1 MKRISQLGQRADAI
15 FGVHDLIV
23 TQGGEPTF
31 VPVNPILPE
40 WNTAALGAEKLLFAR
55 RLARHLVPA
64 LLPGAVVFQSFGKQ
78 FPGEPLPRWRIGLY
92 RSRSGQPVWNDLLRL
107 RLDQPD
113 VPPVTHKIA
122 SQFIMALAD
131 ELCLPNTSLAAYEDF
146 AELMR
151 LNRPAKGSY
160 PLPRFSRRS
169 RRFLLTEVPEA
180 DLVRWETLFN
190 PAGYVLPLDY
200 GENHWTTSP
209 WSLPADEDLTLV
221 PGSSPI
227 GLRLPLSDLP
237 EEALR
242 RALTAEAKDGELVV
256 FLPPLPS
263 FEAFCALVRAIEH
276 VAAREG
282 FPPVALEGYAPPDS
296 PDLDQIGFMAD
307 PGVIEVNLPPA
318 ASWTDFERVN
328 RILYTAAE
336 QSGLRGFK
344 FQFSGRKVSTGG
356 GAHIILGGP
365 SVANNPFIRRP
376 SLLASFLRFF
386 QNHPSLS
393 YIFTGLFIGP
403 SSQAPRVDESAFE
416 VPYELEI
423 ALRAL
428 EQMPAPGDPAMI
440 DALLRSLLLDWNG
453 NTHRAE
459 ISVDKFYSAVA
470 PNGRLGLVEF
480 RAFEMVPTADMF
492 LAANVLLRVL
502 TSSFLEKPYT
512 RPLVEWREALHDRFA
527 LPHFLAQDLAEV
539 LDYLHKHG
547 FDFPGDTFLP
557 HLEFRLPF
565 VTLWETGGVRW
576 ELRQALEPW
585 PVMGDGTVSR
595 SVDASTDR
603 LQIRARG
610 LSEPAACHASVNGI
624 RIPLREQP
632 GNIAVAGVR
641 YRLFDNAWGL
651 QPHIRAHSPLRFDVL
666 DATSGEILHAFD
678 FMNWKPQSGNYDGLP
693 QTEEEADRRVAE
705 RVIPRLE
712 RRGQKPKLREVTL
725 SPHAPFTLDLRAVS
739 DA

>member
-1 MKRISQLGQRADAI
+1 MKRIFELGQQADAI
-15 FGVHDLIV
+15 FAAHDLIV

-31 VPVNPILPE
+31 VPENPTLPE
-40 WNTAALGAEKLLFAR
+40 WNTAALGAEKLFYAR
-55 RLARHLVPA
+55 RFARHLVPV

-78 FPGEPLPRWRIGLY
+78 YPGEPLPRWRVGLY
-92 RSRSGQPVWNDLLRL
+92 RSRSGPPVWNDLSHL
-107 RLDQPD
+107 RLDQGD
-113 VPPVTHKIA
+113 VPQVTHKVA
-122 SQFIMALAD
+122 LQFVIALAD
-131 ELCLPNTSLAAYEDF
+131 ELCLENTSLPAYEDF

-151 LNRPAKGSY
+151 LSRAGKDSY
-160 PLPRFSRRS
+160 PLPRFSRRT
-169 RRFLLTEVPEA
+169 RKFLLTEVSDAE
-180 DLVRWETLFN
+180 LIRWETLFN

-200 GENHWTTSP
+200 TETHWTTSP
-209 WSLPADEDLTLV
+209 WELAKDEDLILI

-242 RALTAEAKDGELVV
+242 RALTAEVKAGELIV

-263 FEAFCALVRAIEH
+263 FEAFCALVRAIEGV
-276 VAAREG
+276 VARG
-282 FPPVALEGYAPPDS
+282 NFPPIALEGYAPLDS
-296 PDLDQIGFMAD
+296 PDLDQIAFMAD

-318 ASWTDFERVN
+318 ASWAEFERVN
-328 RILYTAAE
+328 RIIYTAAE

-365 SVANNPFIRRP
+365 SIVNNPFIRRP

-393 YIFTGLFIGP
+393 YVFTGLFIGP

-423 ALRAL
+423 ALRAI
-428 EQMPAPGDPAMI
+428 EQMPAPGDPVMI
-440 DALLRSLLLDWNG
+440 DAILRNLLLDWNG

-459 ISVDKFYSAVA
+459 ISIDKFYSAVA

-480 RAFEMVPTADMF
+480 RDFEMVPTADMF
-492 LAANVLLRVL
+492 LATNVLLRVL
-502 TSSFLEKPYT
+502 AASFVEQPYT

-539 LDYLHKHG
+539 LEYLRERR
-547 FDFPGDTFLP
+547 FDFPTDTFVP
-557 HLEFRLPF
+557 HMEFRFPLI
-565 VTLWETGGVRW
+565 TTWESCGAHW

-585 PVMGDGTVSR
+585 PVMGDGTASR

-603 LQIRARG
+603 LQVLA
-610 LSEPAACHASVNGI
+610 HASDNSTFHIGVNGL
-624 RIPLREQP
+624 RVPLQP
-632 GNIAVAGVR
+632 QPENIFVAGVR
-641 YRLFDNAWGL
+641 YRLFDNCWGL
-651 QPHIRAHSPLRFDVL
+651 QPHIRAHSPLRFDVI
-666 DATSGEILHAFD
+666 DTATGKIVYAFD
-678 FMNWKPQSGNYDGLP
+678 FMNWKPQAGNYDGLP
-693 QTEEEADRRVAE
+693 QSEEEANRRVAE

-712 RRGQKPKLREVTL
+712 RCGRKADLREITL
-725 SPHAPFTLDLRAVS
+725 SPNAPFTLDLRAV
-739 DA
+739 

>member
-1 MKRISQLGQRADAI
+1 MNRISELGQRADAI
-15 FGVHDLIV
+15 FAAHDLVV

-31 VPVNPILPE
+31 VPENPTLPE
-40 WNTAALGAEKLLFAR
+40 WNTAALGAEKLFFAR

-78 FPGEPLPRWRIGLY
+78 YPGEALPRWRIGLY
-92 RSRSGQPVWNDLLRL
+92 RSRGGMPVWNDLSRL
-107 RLDQPD
+107 RLDQAD
-113 VPPVTHKIA
+113 VPDLTHKIA
-122 SQFIMALAD
+122 QQFVMALAD
-131 ELCLPNTSLAAYEDF
+131 ELCLTNTSLPAYEDF

-151 LNRPAKGSY
+151 LSRAGKDSY
-160 PLPRFSRRS
+160 PLPRFSRRT
-169 RRFLLTEVPEA
+169 RKFLLTEVSDAE
-180 DLVRWETLFN
+180 LIRWETLFN
-190 PAGYVLPLDY
+190 PAGYVLPLDHS
-200 GENHWTTSP
+200 GELWTTSP
-209 WSLPADEDLTLV
+209 WSLPKDEDLILV
-221 PGSSPI
+221 HGSSPI

-242 RALTAEAKDGELVV
+242 RALTAEVKAGELIV

-263 FEAFCALVRAIEH
+263 FEAFCALVRAIEQ
-276 VAAREG
+276 VAAREK
-282 FPPVALEGYAPPDS
+282 FPPISLEGYAPPDS

-318 ASWTDFERVN
+318 ASWAEFERVN

-336 QSGLRGFK
+336 KSGLRGYK

-365 SVANNPFIRRP
+365 SVENNPFIRRP
-376 SLLASFLRFF
+376 ALLASFLRFF

-393 YIFTGLFIGP
+393 YVFTGLFIGP

-440 DALLRSLLLDWNG
+440 DAILRNLLLDWNG

-480 RAFEMVPTADMF
+480 RAFEMVPTANMF
-492 LAANVLLRVL
+492 LATNALLRVL
-502 TSSFLEKPYT
+502 ASSFLEQPYT
-512 RPLVEWREALHDRFA
+512 RPLIEWREALHDRFA
-527 LPHFLAQDLAEV
+527 LPHFLARDLGEV
-539 LDYLHKHG
+539 LEYLRERG
-547 FDFPGDTFLP
+547 FNFPADTFAP
-557 HLEFRLPF
+557 HMDFRLPA
-565 VTLWETGGVRW
+565 VTTWEAGGAHW

-603 LQIRARG
+603 LQICTHGAG
-610 LSEPAACHASVNGI
+610 ASGACHVAVNGI
-624 RIPLREQP
+624 RLPLQP
-632 GNIAVAGVR
+632 QSGNVAVGAVR
-641 YRLFDNAWGL
+641 YRLFDNFWGL
-651 QPHIRAHSPLRFDVL
+651 QPHIHAHSPLRFDVL
-666 DATSGEILHAFD
+666 DAATGKIVHAFD
-678 FMNWKPQSGNYDGLP
+678 FMNWKPQPGNYDGLP
-693 QTEEEADRRVAE
+693 QSEEEAHRRVAE

-712 RRGQKPKLREVTL
+712 RFGQKPALREITL
-725 SPHAPFTLDLRAVS
+725 SPCAPFTLDLRAVF
-739 DA
+739 

>member
-1 MKRISQLGQRADAI
+1 MKRISDLGQRADAI
-15 FGVHDLIV
+15 FAAHELVV

-31 VPVNPILPE
+31 VPENPALPE
-40 WNTAALGAEKLLFAR
+40 WNTAALGEEKLLFAR

-64 LLPGAVVFQSFGKQ
+64 LLPGAVIFQSFGKQ
-78 FPGEPLPRWRIGLY
+78 YPGEPLPRWRIGLY
-92 RSRSGQPVWNDLLRL
+92 RHRNGTPVWNDLSRL

-113 VPPVTHKIA
+113 APLATHKVA
-122 SQFIMALAD
+122 QQFIKVLAD
-131 ELCLPNTSLAAYEDF
+131 ELCLENTSLPAYEDF

-151 LNRPAKGSY
+151 LRRPGKDGY
-160 PLPRFSRRS
+160 PLPRFSRRT
-169 RRFLLTEVPEA
+169 RKFLLTEVSDDE
-180 DLVRWETLFN
+180 LVRWEALFN
-190 PAGYVLPLDY
+190 PTGYVLPLDY
-200 GENHWTTSP
+200 VENHWTTSP
-209 WSLPADEDLTLV
+209 WSLPQDEDLITV
-221 PGSSPI
+221 PGNSPI

-237 EEALR
+237 EDALR
-242 RALTAEAKDGELVV
+242 RALTVEAKAGELVV

-263 FEAFCALVRAIEH
+263 FEAFCALVRAIEEV
-276 VAAREG
+276 VARG
-282 FPPVALEGYAPPDS
+282 KFPPVSLEGYPPIDS

-318 ASWTDFERVN
+318 ASWADFERVN

-336 QSGLRGFK
+336 RSGLRGFK
-344 FQFSGRKVSTGG
+344 YQFSGRKVSTGG

-393 YIFTGLFIGP
+393 YVFTGLFIGP

-428 EQMPAPGDPAMI
+428 EQMPAPGDPVLM
-440 DALLRSLLLDWNG
+440 DAILRNLLLDWNG

-480 RAFEMVPTADMF
+480 RAFEMVPTVDMF
-492 LAANVLLRVL
+492 LATNALLRIL
-502 TSSFLEKPYT
+502 ASSFLEKPYT
-512 RPLVEWREALHDRFA
+512 RPLIEWREALHDRFA
-527 LPHFLAQDLAEV
+527 LPHFLAQDLEEV
-539 LDYLHKHG
+539 LQHLRAHG
-547 FDFPGDTFLP
+547 FDFPAATFQP
-557 HLEFRLPF
+557 HLEFRFPL
-565 VTLWETGGVRW
+565 VTAWETGGVQW

-603 LQIRARG
+603 LQILAHG
-610 LSEPAACHASVNGI
+610 LGETPPVHIAVNGI
-624 RIPLREQP
+624 RIPLQLQP
-632 GNIAVAGVR
+632 GDIGIAAVR
-641 YRLFDNAWGL
+641 YRLFENVWGL
-651 QPHIRAHSPLRFDVL
+651 QPHIHAHSPLRFDVI
-666 DATSGEILHAFD
+666 DAATGKIIHAFD
-678 FMNWKPQSGNYDGLP
+678 FVNWKPFAGNYDGLP
-693 QTEEEADRRVAE
+693 QTEDEAHRRVLE
-705 RVIPRLE
+705 RLIPRTE
-712 RRGQKPKLREVTL
+712 RWGEKPALREMPL
-725 SPHAPFTLDLRAVS
+725 SRYAPFTLDLRTVE
-739 DA
+739 